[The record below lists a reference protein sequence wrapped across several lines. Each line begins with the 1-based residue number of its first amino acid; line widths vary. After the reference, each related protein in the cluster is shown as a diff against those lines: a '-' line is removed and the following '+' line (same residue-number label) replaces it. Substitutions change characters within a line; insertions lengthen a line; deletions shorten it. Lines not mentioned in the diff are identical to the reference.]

1 MESFRRCDSLVTST
15 TTLCTSP
22 STCWSTT
29 ILMTSIGPAP
39 QISGFMKKQSA
50 SCCRIEIGIGR
61 WDVSICISIQ
71 NWQLFRKM
79 LPLIFIETRSS
90 DERFEF
96 YKVLVA
102 FKCKTMVFKELIGS
116 QYQENN
122 LPMFQTER
130 VKILPAKL
138 NFYQKDYLPF
148 LMMLLVPW
156 KWPKI

>member
-1 MESFRRCDSLVTST
+1 
-15 TTLCTSP
+15 
-22 STCWSTT
+22 
-29 ILMTSIGPAP
+29 
-39 QISGFMKKQSA
+39 
-50 SCCRIEIGIGR
+50 
-61 WDVSICISIQ
+61 
-71 NWQLFRKM
+71 M

-122 LPMFQTER
+122 LPMFQTEK
-130 VKILPAKL
+130 VKILQAKL

-148 LMMLLVPW
+148 LMMLLVP
-156 KWPKI
+156 